1 MTDFLELYKKELD
14 GIATKVA
21 MQTIRKIL
29 RDNKTN
35 DQEKL
40 DQVITVVNS
49 YLNDA
54 K

>member
-1 MTDFLELYKKELD
+1 MTDFLELYKKEMD

-29 RDNKTN
+29 RDNKTS

-40 DQVITVVNS
+40 NAVITVIDAYV
-49 YLNDA
+49 NDA